1 MHSTCVVRESRED
14 TLPKLSRCRT
24 LSVSWR
30 TMSESWH
37 RAVARAL
44 AVPTLAEELAEFEI
58 AFGRIREVVTYVLE
72 LARAHRLPASGNV
85 IGDDV
90 WILFG
95 QERARFTLN
104 RREEV
109 LIVRTTKLEQRFP
122 WSKELH
128 SVVDSSGRPCDV
140 KALARSAM
148 GELIAQWQADRSPR
162 LAASSSRE
170 YEDEPTKG

>member
-1 MHSTCVVRESRED
+1 
-14 TLPKLSRCRT
+14 
-24 LSVSWR
+24 
-30 TMSESWH
+30 MSESWH

-44 AVPTLAEELAEFEI
+44 AVPTLAEDLAEFEI

-95 QERARFTLN
+95 KARARFTLN
-104 RREEV
+104 RREGV
-109 LIVRTTKLEQRFP
+109 LIVRTTTLEQRFA
-122 WSKELH
+122 WSKELRG
-128 SVVDSSGRPCDV
+128 VVDATRHPCDV

-148 GELIAQWQADRSPR
+148 DELIAQWQADRSPR
-162 LAASSSRE
+162 LPASSARE